1 MTTHKGVLYLIMAK
15 SAAERKKEQRER
27 DKELNIKQINI
38 RVHDD
43 DEKAVKDHAQ
53 ALLEKRLNKNNNSLQ
68 M

>member
-1 MTTHKGVLYLIMAK
+1 MAK

-43 DEKAVKDHAQ
+43 DEKSVKDHAQ
-53 ALLEKRLNKNNNSLQ
+53 ALLEKRLNKIQ
-68 M
+68 